1 MKSLFKTLTI
11 ISLFGLSFLSLAKNS
26 DMSNSVLQGANL
38 TEANL
43 AQANLDDVKK
53 QLCKSA
59 EYSSPPFCIKQ
70 LK

>member
-1 MKSLFKTLTI
+1 
-11 ISLFGLSFLSLAKNS
+11 
-26 DMSNSVLQGANL
+26 MSNSVLQGANL
-38 TEANL
+38 TKANL

>member
-1 MKSLFKTLTI
+1 
-11 ISLFGLSFLSLAKNS
+11 
-26 DMSNSVLQGANL
+26 MSNSVLQGANL

-43 AQANLDDVKK
+43 AQANLTEANLDDVKK